1 MHSKASPA
9 KGNQNAITAVVCLA
23 LAVVVAAMASLN
35 VALPSVAQ
43 GTHANQTQLEW
54 IIDAYSLVFASLLL
68 VAGAIGDHYGRRRAL
83 IAGLSI
89 FGGASALAITVNS
102 PNLLIALRAV
112 IGLGAALVMPATLST
127 ITSTFPADRRA
138 RAVGVWAGVTGASA
152 VLGVLVSGLLLV
164 VFSWQSVF
172 AVNVVLA
179 AVAIAGTLRV
189 VPESADSNATPLD
202 VRGALIAVG
211 GLVALVFSVIE
222 APTAGWLSART
233 LVGISA
239 GLLLLGGFL
248 AWELHQA
255 HPLLDPHVFR
265 DRRLAAGTGSI
276 FIQFFAF
283 FGFIFIVLQYL
294 QLVRGDTA
302 LVAAASMLPMSAS
315 MLPISRLAPGLTERF
330 GARPVCAGGLALIA
344 GGLLVLAQLSQTS
357 SYAPMLLG
365 LILLGT
371 GMGLAMTPATTGITE
386 ALPNSEQGVGSAL
399 NDLSRETGGALGIAV
414 IGSVL
419 TAAYRSHLQLPGLP
433 AHLAEQA
440 RDSFA
445 VAARAGGPTA
455 LHAHAAFVDGL
466 HLGLTFAAGAAGL
479 AAILVAVFLAPRR
492 AVRPAQR
499 AARARV
505 APAITQEG
513 WRTG

>member
-1 MHSKASPA
+1 MRSTTPPTKS
-9 KGNQNAITAVVCLA
+9 NQNAITAVVCLA
-23 LAVVVAAMASLN
+23 LAAVVAAMASLN
-35 VALPSVAQ
+35 VALPSVATS
-43 GTHANQTQLEW
+43 THANQTQLEW

-89 FGGASALAITVNS
+89 FGGASALAMTVNS

-164 VFSWQSVF
+164 AFSWQSVF

-179 AVAIAGTLRV
+179 AVAIVGTLRV

-233 LVGISA
+233 LVGITA

-248 AWELHQA
+248 AWELRQA

-294 QLVRGDTA
+294 QLVRGDTP
-302 LVAAASMLPMSAS
+302 LLAAASMLPMSAS
-315 MLPISRLAPGLTERF
+315 MLPVSRLAPGLTERF
-330 GARPVCAGGLALIA
+330 GARPVCAAGLALIA
-344 GGLLVLAQLSQTS
+344 GGLLVLAQLGQTS

-365 LILLGT
+365 LVLLGT
-371 GMGLAMTPATTGITE
+371 GMGLAMTPATSGITE
-386 ALPNSEQGVGSAL
+386 ALPSSEQGVGSAL
-399 NDLSRETGGALGIAV
+399 NDLSRETGSALGIAV

-419 TAAYRSHLQLPGLP
+419 AAAYRSHLQLPGVP

-445 VAARAGGPTA
+445 VAARAGGSTA
-455 LHAHAAFVDGL
+455 LHAHTAFIDGL